1 MSVSVAIVGS
11 GPAGFYTAATLLKA
25 AQTYDIDII
34 ERLPS
39 PYGLVRYG
47 VAPDHQTTK
56 KICKV
61 FARTAEQD
69 PVRYYGNVNV
79 GVDITIDE
87 LRNVY
92 DAVVIAIG
100 APNDREWPVSGS
112 CKRGVLGATSFVG
125 WYNGHPDF
133 QDLEFDLDVS
143 TVAVIGNGN
152 VAIDVARV
160 LVKTRNEM
168 IESDLPDYAS
178 KAIHNSRLDTVQVFG
193 RRGPIEA
200 SFTNVELRE
209 MGQLED
215 CFPVVD
221 GNQIPERVLGEMS
234 ERDYRLKER
243 NLATLKEFSLLKY
256 STLSKRVQ
264 FQFFSLPREIL
275 GGDRVEGLRLERT
288 VISNN
293 QVEGTKQYFDIEC
306 GLIIYALGNRGAP
319 LSGVPYDK
327 KSSMIKNLDG
337 RVSKGLYGVGW
348 AARNPVGVIS
358 TNRQDAM
365 RVCGHIQSDIQVGEK
380 PGRST
385 LEKILCGRNVRW
397 ITFDQWKQVDDAE
410 VVSATHG
417 APRRKFLRL
426 EDIQS
431 IL

>member
-1 MSVSVAIVGS
+1 MSISVAIVGS

-25 AQTYDIDII
+25 AQPYDIDII

-61 FARTAEQD
+61 FARTAEQE

-92 DAVVIAIG
+92 DAVVIAVG
-100 APNDREWPVSGS
+100 APNDREWSVDG

-133 QDLEFDLDVS
+133 QDLEFNLDVS

-160 LVKTRNEM
+160 LVKTRDEM
-168 IESDLPDYAS
+168 SESDLPDYAS
-178 KAIHNSRLDTVQVFG
+178 KAIHNSRLDTVHVFG

-215 CFPVVD
+215 CLPVVD
-221 GNQIPERVLGEMS
+221 GNQIPDCVLGKMS
-234 ERDYRLKER
+234 DRDYRLKER
-243 NLATLKEFSLLKY
+243 NLATLREFSLLKR
-256 STLSKRVQ
+256 SAVSKRVQ

-275 GGDRVEGLRLERT
+275 GDDRVEGLRIERT
-288 VISNN
+288 VINNN
-293 QVEGTKQYFDIEC
+293 QVEGTKEYFDVEC
-306 GLIIYALGNRGAP
+306 GLIIYALGNRGVP
-319 LSGVPYDK
+319 LNGVPYDK
-327 KSSMIKNLDG
+327 ASSTIKNIDG

-348 AARNPVGVIS
+348 AARRPVGVIS

-365 RVCGHIQSDIQVGEK
+365 RVCSQIESDIQIGEK
-380 PGRST
+380 RGRSS
-385 LEKILCGRNVRW
+385 LEKILCDRNVKC
-397 ITFDQWKQVDDAE
+397 ITFDQLKQVDNAE
-410 VVSATHG
+410 VVSATDG

-426 EDIQS
+426 EDMQS